1 MEISVLNPFFY
12 PYGGGTENVLL
23 EIYRRLAKKHNITI
37 ISGSLKNN
45 QKTTYDE
52 VFGIK
57 IIRLKAHYTN
67 IPGAPLPF
75 LKMED
80 LNKTILKEHSDIYHI
95 NNRYQYFMNN
105 IRTIASINKKIVLTI
120 HNSLPKNID
129 FATDVAALFYDK
141 FEGRKIMHAA
151 DAITCVSKYAMDVT
165 IPQID
170 IQKSSVIYNGI
181 DYNRYKKRNK
191 NDSIVSDIINKNNLD
206 GFVIFNNGRLVTQKG
221 QIYLIRAFG
230 EFINKYDAKLLI
242 IGNGPLKNNI
252 LHLIKK
258 LGLENKII
266 LTGGLREEVMPYYYN
281 ASNMFVLP
289 SLYEP
294 FGMALIESL
303 SSELPTIATKIG
315 GIPEI
320 MQRDGLYIK
329 PNSYIDI
336 YKKMI
341 YAYEQIDIMKKK
353 SEAARKRII
362 KKFDWNLISKKYE
375 SLFYELTK

>member
-37 ISGSLKNN
+37 ISGSLKDN
-45 QKTTYDE
+45 QKTTCDE
-52 VFGIK
+52 IFGIK
-57 IIRLKAHYTN
+57 IIRLKAHYIS

-75 LKMED
+75 LRMED
-80 LNKTILKEHSDIYHI
+80 LNKTILNEHSDIYHI

-105 IRTIASINKKIVLTI
+105 VKTIASINKKIVLTI

-129 FATDVAALFYDK
+129 FATDIAALFYDK
-141 FEGRKIMHAA
+141 FEGRKVMHAA
-151 DAITCVSKYAMDVT
+151 NAITCVSKYAMTVT

-170 IQKSSVIYNGI
+170 KQKSSVIYNGI
-181 DYNRYKKRNK
+181 DYNRYKKREK
-191 NDSIVSDIINKNNLD
+191 NNEMVSNIIDKNNLD

-221 QIYLIRAFG
+221 QVYLIYAFK
-230 EFINKYDAKLLI
+230 EFVKKHDAKLLI
-242 IGNGPLKNNI
+242 VGNGPLKNNI

-258 LGLENKII
+258 LKLENKVI
-266 LTGGLREEVMPYYYN
+266 LTGGLREDIMPYYYN
-281 ASNMFVLP
+281 ASDMFVLP

-320 MQRDGLYIK
+320 MGNNGLYIK
-329 PNSYIDI
+329 PNSHIDI
-336 YKKMI
+336 YNKMT
-341 YAYEQIDIMKKK
+341 YAYKQIDVMSKK
-353 SEAARKRII
+353 SEEARKRII

-375 SLFYELTK
+375 SLFYDLVK

>member
-37 ISGSLKNN
+37 ISGSLKSN

-52 VFGIK
+52 IFGIK
-57 IIRLKAHYTN
+57 IIRLKAHYTH

-75 LKMED
+75 LKMDE
-80 LNKTILKEHSDIYHI
+80 LNKTLLKEHSDVYHI

-105 IRTIASINKKIVLTI
+105 VRTITSINKRIVLTI

-129 FATDVAALFYDK
+129 FATDFAALFYDK
-141 FEGRKIMHAA
+141 FEGRKIMHAV

-165 IPQID
+165 VPQVD
-170 IQKSSVIYNGI
+170 KQKALVIYNGI
-181 DYNRYKKRNK
+181 DYNRYKKREKSNE
-191 NDSIVSDIINKNNLD
+191 IVSDIINKNNLD

-221 QIYLIRAFG
+221 QIYLIRAFR
-230 EFINKYDAKLLI
+230 EFIKKYDATLLI
-242 IGNGPLKNNI
+242 VGNGPLKSNI
-252 LHLIKK
+252 LNLIKK
-258 LGLENKII
+258 LGLENNIV
-266 LTGGLREEVMPYYYN
+266 LTGGLREEIMPYYYN
-281 ASNMFVLP
+281 ASDMFVLP

-320 MQRDGLYIK
+320 MEKDGVYVK
-329 PNSYIDI
+329 PNNYIDI
-336 YKKMI
+336 YNKMI
-341 YAYEQIDIMKKK
+341 YTYEKIDIMGKK
-353 SEAARKRII
+353 SKAARKRII
-362 KKFDWNLISKKYE
+362 KKFDWDLISKKYE
-375 SLFYELTK
+375 SLFYELVK